1 MDSSSV
7 FLGVRIADMPYSR
20 VCFKDVDLQSSVET
34 GLRQRAADKFN
45 LNEKELGES
54 SFVPESSLAMRL
66 LYRILFVRSLCLPRP
81 SP

>member
-1 MDSSSV
+1 MDNNSV

-20 VCFKDVDLQSSVET
+20 VCFKDVNLQGSVET

-54 SFVPESSLAMRL
+54 SFVSNSVAGDEMASS
-66 LYRILFVRSLCLPRP
+66 
-81 SP
+81 